1 MELRIKSKTDKRLE
15 LEVIGENDTLLNLL
29 KQRLLA
35 DATVDTATYIMGHP
49 YLDNPTFIVELKSSK
64 PDAATAIKNAA
75 KELRQQFD
83 EFETQ
88 LVRVSEAR
96 GAR

>member
-1 MELRIKSKTDKRLE
+1 MDIRLVSKTDKRME
-15 LEVIGENDTLLNLL
+15 MAFIGETDTVLNLL

-35 DATVDTATYIMGHP
+35 DPNVDAATYIMGHP
-49 YLDNPTFIVELKSSK
+49 YLDNPMFIVEMKSGK
-64 PDAATAIKNAA
+64 AEVAVKNAA

-88 LVRVSEAR
+88 LVRAT
-96 GAR
+96 GQ

>member
-1 MELRIKSKTDKRLE
+1 MELRLRSKTDKKME
-15 LEVIGENDTLLNLL
+15 IEFIGETDTLLNLL

-35 DATVDTATYIMGHP
+35 DPAVETATYVMGHP
-49 YLDNPTFIVELKSSK
+49 YLDNPLFIVETKSGK
-64 PDAATAIKNAA
+64 ADAALKNAA

-88 LVRVSEAR
+88 LVRAS
-96 GAR
+96 GQ